1 MSKKL
6 LYLLTLICS
15 ICLFTA
21 CGDDDEKK
29 EEEIDN
35 SWEQVA
41 GTYEGEKL
49 ALSYGE
55 TPLTG
60 KKVTFSASSS
70 TNGTLALTNVIP
82 GENATTI
89 SDIKVV
95 TGELEYNGYTNPSA
109 VLAGAGYV
117 NTLFI

>member
-41 GTYEGEKL
+41 GTYEGKSWYSHTVRL
-49 ALSYGE
+49 L
-55 TPLTG
+55 
-60 KKVTFSASSS
+60 
-70 TNGTLALTNVIP
+70 
-82 GENATTI
+82 
-89 SDIKVV
+89 
-95 TGELEYNGYTNPSA
+95 
-109 VLAGAGYV
+109 
-117 NTLFI
+117 